1 MVTLPKEVIKHY
13 ELEDFV
19 VNLDRSN
26 VQLINFLQDEL
37 DISPPSIAMALRY
50 SQQERGPLP
59 MILWRYGF
67 VSLDQLNQILDW
79 LEN

>member
-1 MVTLPKEVIKHY
+1 MVALPKEIIN
-13 ELEDFV
+13 ELEEAV

-26 VQLINFLQDEL
+26 VQLINFLQNEL
-37 DISPPSIAMALRY
+37 AISPPSIAMALRY

-79 LEN
+79 LEK

>member
-1 MVTLPKEVIKHY
+1 MVALPKEVIKHY
-13 ELEDFV
+13 ELEEFV
-19 VNLDRSN
+19 VKLDTSN
-26 VQLINFLQDEL
+26 VQLINFLQNEMA
-37 DISPPSIAMALRY
+37 ISPPSIAMALRY

-79 LEN
+79 LEK